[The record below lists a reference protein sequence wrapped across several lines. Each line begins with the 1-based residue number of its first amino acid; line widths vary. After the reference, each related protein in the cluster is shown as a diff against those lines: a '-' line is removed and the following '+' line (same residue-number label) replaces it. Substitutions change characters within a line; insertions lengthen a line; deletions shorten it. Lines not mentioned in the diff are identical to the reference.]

1 MLSPVDDRSWRAKR
15 GSLMLIRQSM
25 EVILMLLLYFASTLL
40 STSDPMCLSV
50 NDGSQFRSD

>member
-1 MLSPVDDRSWRAKR
+1 
-15 GSLMLIRQSM
+15 MLIRQSM